1 MTTLSKNC
9 DDYKFGGYKY
19 PPLPAPPSKV
29 ISSPP
34 GTPQSVINS
43 AIKSSP
49 PGSLITIRSDGGMD
63 VTPPDLRDPRDI
75 AALDNYNNNCGTL
88 GWAIDNPGWVPV
100 SDIVFA
106 WNCADSNCKNVIT
119 NSLNAWVKS
128 HPGFDPQW
136 FLKNPSNT
144 EIQSQS
150 KAALATSV
158 VLPTP
163 TTPQAIQANTT
174 ILNLPTGGGAQP
186 PIDSSNAGSTP
197 NSTGGYIT
205 QVETDIKQA
214 LSSKVTYV
222 LLGGVAVMLLSL
234 YVMSK
239 EE

>member
-1 MTTLSKNC
+1 
-9 DDYKFGGYKY
+9 
-19 PPLPAPPSKV
+19 
-29 ISSPP
+29 
-34 GTPQSVINS
+34 
-43 AIKSSP
+43 
-49 PGSLITIRSDGGMD
+49 MD
-63 VTPPDLRDPRDI
+63 VTPPDLRDPRDV
-75 AALDNYNNNCGTL
+75 AALDNYNSNCGTL

-144 EIQSQS
+144 DIQSQS

-163 TTPQAIQANTT
+163 TTPQAIQASTN
-174 ILNLPTGGGAQP
+174 IALPTGGGNTQQAP
-186 PIDSSNAGSTP
+186 VDSSNAGSTP

-205 QVETDIKQA
+205 QVETA
-214 LSSKVTYV
+214 LSSNLTYV
-222 LLGGVAVMLLSL
+222 LLGGVAVILLSL